1 MAINAPG
8 MFLSQP
14 PTAITPSRLCA
25 RHTVSIESA
34 ITSRDTSE
42 HFMPSVP
49 IEMPSLTVIVP
60 NICGMPP
67 VSWIAR
73 AARAESSPRPSLHGV
88 MLL

>member
-1 MAINAPG
+1 MFRRALAIKAPG

-14 PTAITPSRLCA
+14 PTARTPSMHCP

-34 ITSRDTSE
+34 MTSRLTSE

-60 NICGMPP
+60 K
-67 VSWIAR
+67 V
-73 AARAESSPRPSLHGV
+73 
-88 MLL
+88 